1 MTERKKIEPD
11 PRGQVIAKVEL
22 KKIGNSSGV
31 ILPKEVM
38 ARLNLVLAINSH
50 HATLTPEGGLRL
62 TPYDPDFRR
71 SDEHRP
77 DGA

>member
-1 MTERKKIEPD
+1 MTEHKKIEPD

-38 ARLNLVLAINSH
+38 AQ
-50 HATLTPEGGLRL
+50 TQPERRRQILRHPH
-62 TPYDPDFRR
+62 TRGR
-71 SDEHRP
+71 SSP
-77 DGA
+77 NAV